1 MADALPVAPGQA
13 GDLRTRLEAE
23 RAKLE
28 RELAEIGMLMQQAT
42 TEAERYENR
51 RQQAAERLEALEHQ
65 GDAGPDALREA
76 HAHLLTQTR
85 RASLMQAQT
94 EVLQGKQRGLE
105 RLSSL
110 VADVLGSLDMS
121 SAPVAQAPGGRQRS
135 RGRPFA
141 RSARRAGG
149 DAPRD
154 RPADAR
160 RTSAEHREHS
170 PAGRGGAA
178 PVRARPGPGRVR
190 ARPTGGHGPARP
202 RGDQDFHL
210 RRAAHGAR

>member
-110 VADVLGSLDMS
+110 VADVLGSLD
-121 SAPVAQAPGGRQRS
+121 
-135 RGRPFA
+135 
-141 RSARRAGG
+141 RA
-149 DAPRD
+149 
-154 RPADAR
+154 
-160 RTSAEHREHS
+160 
-170 PAGRGGAA
+170 
-178 PVRARPGPGRVR
+178 ARPSR
-190 ARPTGGHGPARP
+190 RP
-202 RGDQDFHL
+202 R
-210 RRAAHGAR
+210 